1 MLLPLANLAG
11 GLGHKIPGLRKF
23 NVCIGLRASSKSG
36 PSVSILAG
44 QVLLYRIRKEAAL
57 DLHSPFSTSHSK
69 PIRLAD
75 WPLASPL
82 LTFPTLCLF

>member
-11 GLGHKIPGLRKF
+11 GSDHKIPGLRKF

-44 QVLLYRIRKEAAL
+44 QVLLYRVRKEAAL

>member
-1 MLLPLANLAG
+1 
-11 GLGHKIPGLRKF
+11 
-23 NVCIGLRASSKSG
+23 
-36 PSVSILAG
+36 
-44 QVLLYRIRKEAAL
+44 VLLYRIRKEAAL